1 MPLRSLDDF
10 GRAHLELCAKHPV
23 PEAARD
29 SETVLVVG
37 EVVLEVVLL
46 EFLVV
51 RRQPEEVSK
60 VLLEEVS

>member
-1 MPLRSLDDF
+1 MPLRSLDDL